1 MKKIGLLLVITTTL
15 LVSSCAKMYSNPYS
29 NSTVIN
35 HDAQGLVTLRGVSDE
50 VLDKRNVDG
59 EEESLKNAHKKAIQ
73 QFLYTGF
80 PGTDFKNPVIK
91 KGASVETTHAAFFE
105 KFWAGDY
112 KKFITKNEVKYFN
125 CKEKNKCISATSEF
139 TINYNA
145 LRKELEQN
153 KIINKIGF

>member
-1 MKKIGLLLVITTTL
+1 MKKIGLLLVVTTTL
-15 LVSSCAKMYSNPYS
+15 LVSSCTKMHLNPYS
-29 NSTVIN
+29 NSTVIKHN
-35 HDAQGLVTLRGVSDE
+35 AQGLVTLRGISDE
-50 VLDKRNVDG
+50 VLDKRKTDG

-73 QFLYTGF
+73 QFLYMGF
-80 PGTDFKNPVIK
+80 PGTDFKNGVIK

-112 KKFITKNEVKYFN
+112 KRFITNSDVTYYN
-125 CKEKNKCISATSEF
+125 CKEKVKCISAVTEF

-145 LRKELEQN
+145 LRKELEEN